1 MRKCLLLLGGMV
13 LFFLSVTFSDVFGR
27 EARLTDI
34 RGFSDTRQVL
44 VYAKV
49 TNCFTKEMEQAIFAG
64 IPTTFTFFVNLYEER
79 DFWPDRRV
87 AAVVVRHTLKYDRI
101 RKLFSVS
108 MGDGQDPVAFR
119 EFDAA
124 KLAMAELN
132 GVGLY
137 PVGDLKRGSAYYLK
151 LKAKLEEIRLPMR
164 LEYILFFV
172 SLWDFETDW
181 YLHRLTIGS

>member
-1 MRKCLLLLGGMV
+1 MRKYPLLLGGMV
-13 LFFLSVTFSDVFGR
+13 LLLTLTLSDVFGR

-101 RKLFSVS
+101 RKLYSVS
-108 MGDGQDPVAFR
+108 VGDGKEPVAFQ
-119 EFDAA
+119 ELEAA

-137 PVGDLKRGSAYYLK
+137 PVGDLKRGRTYYLK

-181 YLHRLTIGS
+181 HLHRLSIGS